1 MVNHYKV
8 YFDHVVLGQRDQ
20 NYAILEFDAP
30 GITSR
35 RYKNIMAWADIVS
48 RDLWNE
54 DGYLRIVV
62 RSNDVDVLRFDR
74 YWDSSWFGETS
85 ETTAVR
91 MWANHFTYRTLRRSV
106 IAC

>member
-8 YFDHVVLGQRDQ
+8 YFDHVVLGKINQ
-20 NYAILEFDAP
+20 NCAILEFDAP

-35 RYKNIMAWADIVS
+35 LYKNIMAWADIVS

-74 YWDSSWFGETS
+74 YWDSSWFS
-85 ETTAVR
+85 ETAETTVDR
-91 MWANHFTYRTLRRSV
+91 MWANHFTYRTLRRSI